1 MIRTCHG
8 QPLDRFAPIVACGP
22 PVIGQPG
29 AALAR
34 ATTLLCFCYLF
45 CICSGIRDRHASVTV
60 SVTVSGRPDVMAILQ
75 ANQIRAVVNLTGIE
89 SGKEKH
95 RRVDVSTPPGVTLV
109 DVTPPD
115 VDVIVPSA
123 AK

>member
-1 MIRTCHG
+1 M
-8 QPLDRFAPIVACGP
+8 LV
-22 PVIGQPG
+22 V
-29 AALAR
+29 
-34 ATTLLCFCYLF
+34 
-45 CICSGIRDRHASVTV
+45 SEASDVRYFRVMPATV

-75 ANQIRAVVNLTGIE
+75 ANQIRAVANLTGIE

-115 VDVIVPSA
+115 VDVIIPPA